1 MIKLIT
7 KLLHLKKKDVLL
19 EDAITFMKKQKKLN
33 LENINKIKD
42 MGFNTDDMAYWN
54 DIYDF
59 IITIL
64 KSMRK

>member
-33 LENINKIKD
+33 LANINKIKD
-42 MGFNTDDMAYWN
+42 MGFNTDDMTYWN

>member
-33 LENINKIKD
+33 LDNINKIKD